1 MTSHQGTQDPR
12 VAVLV
17 YNDCANDSRVLKES
31 ATLGAAGYITR
42 IVAVER
48 REKGFMAGR
57 EALAAHLDLERV
69 PEFAIERIVPALA
82 PVWRNLIRQGEVADA
97 AAVPPARPAPPSP
110 LSAAGLKIR
119 ALRALRN
126 VGERAYRTIALGT
139 YWVNATRS
147 ALRFSPDVVHAND
160 GNTLVPAMAVRAL
173 SRRRVGIVYDSHELW
188 RHRNIRQDRLL
199 APLVERLSETLGVR
213 QADAVIT
220 VSPSIA
226 RWLQETYSLAEAPSL
241 VRNVPADG
249 ELPDPSTG
257 VLRERAG
264 LSPQHKVIAYGG
276 RITTSRGIEETI
288 AALPHLPRSVHF
300 VLLGYGEPD
309 ALAGVRAEAEAHGV
323 ADRVHLVG
331 AVAPDEVSRALAD
344 GDVAVVHVR
353 PVCLSYR
360 FALPNKL
367 FESIRAGLPI
377 AAADL
382 PDMREVVE
390 QLGVGEVFRGTSAED
405 LAAALTA
412 ILEDTEPYRERARRA
427 APTLTWELEAARML
441 ELYGRVLEGREW
453 SRGAEGA

>member
-1 MTSHQGTQDPR
+1 MTSHPGAQDPR
-12 VAVLV
+12 VVVLV

-31 ATLGAAGYITR
+31 ATLHDAGYVTR

-48 REKGFMAGR
+48 REKGHVAGR
-57 EALAAHLDLERV
+57 TALQERLDLERV
-69 PEFAIERIVPALA
+69 PEFAIDRISPALA
-82 PVWRNLIRQGEVADA
+82 PLWRNLIRQGEVAPGGAPAAPDA
-97 AAVPPARPAPPSP
+97 APVGRR
-110 LSAAGLKIR
+110 AAGLKL
-119 ALRALRN
+119 AMLRRLRG

-147 ALRFSPDVVHAND
+147 ALRFSPDVIHAND
-160 GNTLVPAMAVRAL
+160 GNTLVPALAVRAL

-188 RHRNIRQDRLL
+188 RHRNIRPDRLL
-199 APLVERLSETLGVR
+199 APLVERLAESVGIRV
-213 QADAVIT
+213 ADGVIT

-226 RWLQETYSLAEAPSL
+226 RWLEETYALPERPSL
-241 VRNVPADG
+241 VRNVPAEG
-249 ELPDPSTG
+249 EAPDPSTG

-264 LSPQHKVIAYGG
+264 LAPEDKVIAYGG

-288 AALPHLPRSVHF
+288 AALPHLPESVHF

-309 ALAGVRAEAEAHGV
+309 ALAAVRGEAARWGME
-323 ADRVHLVG
+323 DRVHLVG

-360 FALPNKL
+360 YALPNKL

-390 QLGVGEVFRGTSAED
+390 ELGVGEVFRGTSAED

-412 ILEDTEPYRERARRA
+412 ILEDPEPYRERALQA
-427 APTLTWELEAARML
+427 GPTLTWELEASRML
-441 ELYGRVLEGREW
+441 ALYARVLERVE
-453 SRGAEGA
+453 EGS